1 MFSKETS
8 GMKWVKKGKHWYE
21 IGLALSSIM
30 LTNGQTY
37 LKNLEHLKIFKVC
50 LFIFQHYG

>member
-21 IGLALSSIM
+21 IGSSIM

-37 LKNLEHLKIFKVC
+37 LKNLEHRKIFKVC